1 MGKIVL
7 LMGKSTTGKDTVY
20 KNLLEKH
27 ILDLKKVVLYTTRP
41 MRDKEENGVQYY
53 FCDEEG
59 YQKFLNDRKIIEGR
73 TYDTCYGPWR
83 YFTVDDGQIDLSQ
96 GSFLMIGTLEAYESM
111 KEYFGDDKVVPVYI
125 EISDRIRM
133 ERAMHRENKQE
144 HPKYDEMCR
153 RYLADEEDFSE
164 EKIKEAGITRRF
176 NNEGSIDQILG
187 EITSYLKDMGV

>member
-1 MGKIVL
+1 MRKIVL

-20 KNLLEKH
+20 KNLLERKTCN
-27 ILDLKKVVLYTTRP
+27 LKKVVLYTTRP
-41 MRDKEENGVQYY
+41 MRDKEENGVQYF

-83 YFTVDDGQIDLSQ
+83 YFTVDDGQIDLES
-96 GSFLMIGTLEAYESM
+96 GSSLMIGTLEAYESM
-111 KEYFGDDKVVPVYI
+111 VRYFGKDKVVPVYI

-164 EKIKEAGITRRF
+164 EKIKAAGITRRF
-176 NNEGSIDQILG
+176 NNEGTIDHILD
-187 EITSYLKDMGV
+187 EITEYLKEMGV

>member
-20 KNLLEKH
+20 KNLLERNTCN
-27 ILDLKKVVLYTTRP
+27 LKKVVLYTTRP
-41 MRDKEENGVQYY
+41 MRDKEENGVQYF

-83 YFTVDDGQIDLSQ
+83 YFTVDDGQIDLES
-96 GSFLMIGTLEAYESM
+96 GSSLMIGTIEAYESM
-111 KEYFGDDKVVPVYI
+111 VRYFGKDKVVPVYI
-125 EISDRIRM
+125 EISDRIRL

-164 EKIKEAGITRRF
+164 EKIKAAGITRRF
-176 NNEGSIDQILG
+176 NNEGTIDHILD
-187 EITSYLKDMGV
+187 EITEYLKEMDV

>member
-20 KNLLEKH
+20 KNLLERNTCN
-27 ILDLKKVVLYTTRP
+27 LKKVVLYTTRP
-41 MRDKEENGVQYY
+41 MRDKEENGVQYF

-83 YFTVDDGQIDLSQ
+83 YFTVDDGQIDLES
-96 GSFLMIGTLEAYESM
+96 GSSLMIGTLEAYESM
-111 KEYFGDDKVVPVYI
+111 VRYFGKDKVVPVYI
-125 EISDRIRM
+125 EISDRIRL

-164 EKIKEAGITRRF
+164 EKIIEAGITKRF
-176 NNEGSIDQILG
+176 NNEGTIDHILD
-187 EITSYLKDMGV
+187 EITEYLKEMGV

>member
-20 KNLLEKH
+20 RNLLEKNKF
-27 ILDLKKVVLYTTRP
+27 DLKKVVLYTTRP
-41 MRDKEENGVQYY
+41 MRDKEENGVQYF

-83 YFTVDDGQIDLSQ
+83 YFTVDDGQIDLES
-96 GSFLMIGTLEAYESM
+96 SSSLMIGTLEAYESM
-111 KEYFGDDKVVPVYI
+111 TNYFGKDKVVPVYI

-164 EKIKEAGITRRF
+164 EKLKAAGITRRF
-176 NNEGSIDQILG
+176 NNEGTIDQILD
-187 EITSYLKDMGV
+187 EINKYLIEMGV

>member
-20 KNLLEKH
+20 KNLLERNTFG
-27 ILDLKKVVLYTTRP
+27 LKKVVLYTTRP
-41 MRDKEENGVQYY
+41 MRDKEENGVQYF

-83 YFTVDDGQIDLSQ
+83 YFTVDDGQIDLES
-96 GSFLMIGTLEAYESM
+96 GSSLMIGTLEAYESM
-111 KEYFGDDKVVPVYI
+111 VRYFGKDKVVPVYI

-164 EKIKEAGITRRF
+164 EKIKAAGITRRF
-176 NNEGSIDQILG
+176 NNEGTIDHILD
-187 EITSYLKDMGV
+187 EITEYLKEMDV

>member
-7 LMGKSTTGKDTVY
+7 LIGKSTTGKDTIY
-20 KNLLEKH
+20 KNLLERQEPY
-27 ILDLKKVVLYTTRP
+27 LNKVVLYTTRP

-73 TYDTCYGPWR
+73 TYNTCYGPWR
-83 YFTVDDGQIDLSQ
+83 YFTVDDGQIDLQ
-96 GSFLMIGTLEAYESM
+96 RGSSLMIGTLEAYESM
-111 KEYFGDDKVVPVYI
+111 VNYFGKEQVVPVYI
-125 EISDRIRM
+125 EISDRIRL

-144 HPKYDEMCR
+144 NPKYDEMCR

-164 EKIKEAGITRRF
+164 EKIKAAGISKRF
-176 NNEGSIDQILG
+176 NNEGTIDQVLS
-187 EITSYLKDMGV
+187 EITAYLKDMGV

>member
-7 LMGKSTTGKDTVY
+7 LIGKSTTGKDTIY
-20 KNLLEKH
+20 KNLLERQEPY
-27 ILDLKKVVLYTTRP
+27 LNKVVLYTTRP

-73 TYDTCYGPWR
+73 TYNTCYGPWR
-83 YFTVDDGQIDLSQ
+83 YFTVDDGQIDLKR
-96 GSFLMIGTLEAYESM
+96 GSSLMIGTLEAYESM
-111 KEYFGDDKVVPVYI
+111 INYFGKEQVVPVYI
-125 EISDRIRM
+125 EISDRIRL

-144 HPKYDEMCR
+144 NPKYDEMCR

-164 EKIKEAGITRRF
+164 EKIKAAGISKRF
-176 NNEGSIDQILG
+176 NNEGTIDQVLS
-187 EITSYLKDMGV
+187 EITAYLKDMGV

>member
-20 KNLLEKH
+20 KNLLERNTCN
-27 ILDLKKVVLYTTRP
+27 LKKVVLYTTRP
-41 MRDKEENGVQYY
+41 MRDKEENGVQYF

-83 YFTVDDGQIDLSQ
+83 YFTVDDGQIDLES
-96 GSFLMIGTLEAYESM
+96 GSSLMIGTIEAYESM
-111 KEYFGDDKVVPVYI
+111 VRYFGKDKVVPVYI
-125 EISDRIRM
+125 EISDRIRL

-164 EKIKEAGITRRF
+164 EKIKAAGITRRF
-176 NNEGSIDQILG
+176 NNEGTIDHILD
-187 EITSYLKDMGV
+187 EITEYLKEMEV

>member
-1 MGKIVL
+1 
-7 LMGKSTTGKDTVY
+7 MGKSTTGKDTVY
-20 KNLLEKH
+20 RNLLEKNKF
-27 ILDLKKVVLYTTRP
+27 DLKKVVLYTTRP
-41 MRDKEENGVQYY
+41 MRDKEENGVQYF

-83 YFTVDDGQIDLSQ
+83 YFTVDDGQIDLES
-96 GSFLMIGTLEAYESM
+96 SSSLMIGTLEAYESM
-111 KEYFGDDKVVPVYI
+111 TNYFGKDKVVPVYI

-164 EKIKEAGITRRF
+164 EKLKAAGITRRF
-176 NNEGSIDQILG
+176 NNEGTIDQILD
-187 EITSYLKDMGV
+187 EINEYLTQMGV

>member
-7 LMGKSTTGKDTVY
+7 LMGKSTTGKDTIY
-20 KNLLEKH
+20 KELLERNT
-27 ILDLKKVVLYTTRP
+27 LDLKKVVIYTTRP
-41 MRDKEENGVQYY
+41 MRDNEQNGVQYY

-83 YFTVDDGQIDLSQ
+83 YFTVDDGQIDLDE
-96 GSFLMIGTLEAYESM
+96 GSSLMIGTIEAYESM
-111 KEYFGDDKVVPVYI
+111 VEYFGQDKVVPVYI
-125 EISDRIRM
+125 EISDRLRM

-153 RYLADEEDFSE
+153 RFLADEEDFSE
-164 EKIKEAGITRRF
+164 DKIKAAGIKRRF
-176 NNEGSIDQILG
+176 NNEGAIDQVLDD
-187 EITSYLKDMGV
+187 ITEYLKAEGV

>member
-7 LMGKSTTGKDTVY
+7 LIGKSTTGKDTIY
-20 KNLLEKH
+20 KNLLERQEPY
-27 ILDLKKVVLYTTRP
+27 LNKVVLYTTRP

-73 TYDTCYGPWR
+73 TYNTCYGPWR
-83 YFTVDDGQIDLSQ
+83 YFTVDDGQIDLKR
-96 GSFLMIGTLEAYESM
+96 GSSLMIGTLEAYESM
-111 KEYFGDDKVVPVYI
+111 VNYFGKEQVVPVYI
-125 EISDRIRM
+125 EISDRIRL

-144 HPKYDEMCR
+144 NPKYDEMCR

-164 EKIKEAGITRRF
+164 EKIKAAGISKRF
-176 NNEGSIDQILG
+176 NNEGTIDQVLS
-187 EITSYLKDMGV
+187 EITAYLKDMGV